1 MNLAEQLQ
9 SELNFNKIVSQ
20 LQREFSQGKTSVFIP
35 SNLATNNV
43 QRLRDEGF
51 QVNNEGEWRNGG
63 VYVSFKPKNQWSD
76 R

>member
-20 LQREFSQGKTSVFIP
+20 LQKGFGQGETSVFIP
-35 SNLATNNV
+35 SNLAKNNV
-43 QRLRDEGF
+43 QRLIDEGF
-51 QVNNEGEWRNGG
+51 QVNSEGEWRNGG
-63 VYVSFKPKNQWSD
+63 VYVSFKPKNQW